1 MAAARSTLRFLAAA
15 GLAGSLLSSGPSGAQ
30 QTPARAPEP
39 AVRPA
44 ATEPQRPKEPLIS
57 DEAIREAIADI
68 GKLVDIEAERAKLPD
83 EAWFSRDKK
92 DADGEIAA
100 LLAELNGVVGNS
112 EALKH
117 WTEMRNRQRELV
129 GKRAELDRLAQD
141 AELAT
146 GDRAELNARVEAA
159 RGAVEDLKR
168 QADAAKR
175 AAYAS
180 LFRSGSDL
188 DEKHMD
194 ALAATVV
201 GDEIVDLVTRTTN
214 LVTLLERLRDAV
226 ARGTGG
232 AEAQRRYYGAVVAVQ
247 KMALAAQRRYLER
260 IEGRY
265 SPFVDGIVATAG
277 KALEQATELRR
288 SETNPERLKVLEANI
303 KAQKLTMD
311 TARLY
316 KRHLD
321 AQGRQARTA
330 IAESERSL
338 RVAENTRQT
347 VAIGLDLLATIT
359 SSDELFKAIQPLQLP
374 VMQPF
379 NSDEIERA
387 FQNLTTQM
395 NGF

>member
-1 MAAARSTLRFLAAA
+1 MAAARSTLRLLAAA
-15 GLAGSLLSSGPSGAQ
+15 GLTGFLLNSDPSGAQ
-30 QTPARAPEP
+30 QTPARQPEP

-44 ATEPQRPKEPLIS
+44 SEPQRPKEPLIS

-68 GKLVDIEAERAKLPD
+68 GRLVDIEAERAKLPD

-112 EALKH
+112 DALKH
-117 WTEMRNRQRELV
+117 WTEMRDRQRELV
-129 GKRAELDRLAQD
+129 GKRTELDRLAQD

-146 GDRAELNARVEAA
+146 GNRAELNARVEAA

-168 QADAAKR
+168 RADAAKR

-214 LVTLLERLRDAV
+214 LVTLLERLRDAM
-226 ARGTGG
+226 AKGTGG

-265 SPFVDGIVATAG
+265 GPFVDGIVVTAG

-288 SETNPERLKVLEANI
+288 SESNPERLKVLEANI

-374 VMQPF
+374 MMQPF

>member
-1 MAAARSTLRFLAAA
+1 MAAARPTLPALAAA
-15 GLAGSLLSSGPSGAQ
+15 GLTGLLLAGLAPAHAQ
-30 QTPARAPEP
+30 ATQARPPEP
-39 AVRPA
+39 AARI
-44 ATEPQRPKEPLIS
+44 EPQRPKEPLIS
-57 DEAIREAIADI
+57 DEAIRAAIADI
-68 GKLVDIEAERAKLPD
+68 GRLVDIEAERAKLPD
-83 EAWFSRDKK
+83 DAWFARDKK

-100 LLAELNGVVGNS
+100 LLSELNGVVGNS
-112 EALKH
+112 EALGH
-117 WTEMRNRQRELV
+117 WTAMRDRQREIV
-129 GKRAELDRLAQD
+129 GKRADLDRLAGE

-146 GDRAELNARVEAA
+146 GDRAELNGRVEAA
-159 RGAVEDLKR
+159 RAAVEDLKR
-168 QADAAKR
+168 RADASKR
-175 AAYAS
+175 AAYAA
-180 LFRSGSDL
+180 LFKSGSDL

-226 ARGTGG
+226 AKGTGG

-260 IEGRY
+260 IDGKY
-265 SPFVDGIVATAG
+265 GPFVDGIVATAG

-288 SETNPERLKVLEANI
+288 SESNPDRLRVLEANI
-303 KAQKLTMD
+303 KAQRLTMD

-316 KRHLD
+316 KRHLE
-321 AQGRQARTA
+321 AQARQARTA

>member
-1 MAAARSTLRFLAAA
+1 M
-15 GLAGSLLSSGPSGAQ
+15 
-30 QTPARAPEP
+30 
-39 AVRPA
+39 
-44 ATEPQRPKEPLIS
+44 
-57 DEAIREAIADI
+57 
-68 GKLVDIEAERAKLPD
+68 
-83 EAWFSRDKK
+83 RD
-92 DADGEIAA
+92 
-100 LLAELNGVVGNS
+100 
-112 EALKH
+112 
-117 WTEMRNRQRELV
+117 RQRELV
-129 GKRAELDRLAQD
+129 GKRTELDRLAQD

-146 GDRAELNARVEAA
+146 GNRAELNARVEAA

-168 QADAAKR
+168 RADAAKR

-214 LVTLLERLRDAV
+214 LVTLLERLRDAM
-226 ARGTGG
+226 AKGTGG

-265 SPFVDGIVATAG
+265 GPFVDGIVVTAG

-288 SETNPERLKVLEANI
+288 SESNPERLKVLEANI

-374 VMQPF
+374 MMQPF

>member
-1 MAAARSTLRFLAAA
+1 
-15 GLAGSLLSSGPSGAQ
+15 
-30 QTPARAPEP
+30 
-39 AVRPA
+39 
-44 ATEPQRPKEPLIS
+44 
-57 DEAIREAIADI
+57 
-68 GKLVDIEAERAKLPD
+68 
-83 EAWFSRDKK
+83 
-92 DADGEIAA
+92 
-100 LLAELNGVVGNS
+100 
-112 EALKH
+112 
-117 WTEMRNRQRELV
+117 
-129 GKRAELDRLAQD
+129 
-141 AELAT
+141 
-146 GDRAELNARVEAA
+146 
-159 RGAVEDLKR
+159 VEDLKR
-168 QADAAKR
+168 RADASKR
-175 AAYAS
+175 AAYSA

-226 ARGTGG
+226 AKGTGG

-265 SPFVDGIVATAG
+265 GPFVDGIVRTAG

-288 SETNPERLKVLEANI
+288 SETNSGP
-303 KAQKLTMD
+303 
-311 TARLY
+311 
-316 KRHLD
+316 
-321 AQGRQARTA
+321 AQGPGGQHQGPEADHGHRPPLQAPPRRA
-330 IAESERSL
+330 SPAGADGDRG
-338 RVAENTRQT
+338 
-347 VAIGLDLLATIT
+347 IGALLAGRREHPADGGDRARP
-359 SSDELFKAIQPLQLP
+359 SRHHHELGRAVQGDPAASAP